1 MLLPVRPRPIT
12 SEAVIGYLMRV
23 AEANGYES
31 PRQLWHSLK
40 SWDNL
45 LNALKLAECEIQHLF
60 GCLPSYWGEQKV
72 TIQGLSISDFNHYQL
87 RWCPLCLMDSNHA
100 RGIWLLKLCCVCT
113 EHKIILHDKCPGCG
127 SPQGLLRPKL
137 DRCQCGTRLASGNID
152 AASLNLI
159 NVTHA
164 LELGINGL
172 GNESALPNLTIQQW
186 IKLAL
191 YLGQFTEKFQPAKP
205 GQVSN
210 LHQLSV
216 SLSLMSN
223 IAFLLERWPENFYQ
237 LLQAIQQKNSQS
249 TGLRKTFGKLLV
261 VLYRQLHEPCYQF
274 LRDAFENY
282 LKLHWEGLLCK
293 RHRLLK
299 PETIL
304 THPQLTLKQ
313 TAKLAGTSPTM
324 VRQLIQAEIISSFQ
338 GLSSKRRRNCAI
350 NRHQARRIAE
360 LTKNSVN
367 LQEAAKNLNLPERR
381 VRLLIQ
387 SGIIKPVVSRKQV
400 NAAFWRIPRV
410 QLSTYCLK
418 TRQMLPKERYITLV
432 SILKHWRLS
441 DDEFIALIEAIQ
453 SKQILVF
460 GGQTQP
466 TAIGKL
472 HANEGEFRSWLT
484 GYRIVHSNSMT
495 VDSAAKTLGF
505 KQQVAYQLVHSGLLK
520 TFSASGSGVRV
531 SPEELHQFQA
541 SYVALSELARKLGC
555 SPRKLLE
562 TSPIKPITGPTI
574 DGNRQYFYRRSDFG
588 FLVGV

>member
-72 TIQGLSISDFNHYQL
+72 TIQGLSISDFNHNQL
-87 RWCPLCLMDSNHA
+87 RWCPLCLMDSSHI
-100 RGIWLLKLCCVCT
+100 RGIWLIKLYCVCT

-127 SPQGLLRPKL
+127 SLQGLLYPKL
-137 DRCQCGTRLASGNID
+137 DRCQCETRLASGNID
-152 AASLNLI
+152 AASLNLTNI
-159 NVTHA
+159 THA
-164 LELGINGL
+164 LELAISGL
-172 GNESALPNLTIQQW
+172 ENESALLNLTIQQW

-216 SLSLMSN
+216 SLSLISN

-338 GLSSKRRRNCAI
+338 GQSSKRRRNCAI
-350 NRHQARRIAE
+350 NRHQVRRIAE
-360 LTKNSVN
+360 LTKSSVN

-381 VRLLIQ
+381 VRLLMEK
-387 SGIIKPVVSRKQV
+387 GIINPLVSREQLK
-400 NAAFWRIPRV
+400 AASWRIPRK
-410 QLSTYCLK
+410 QLAKLWLK
-418 TRQMLPKERYITLV
+418 AEPIENHQQTVKLAT
-432 SILKHWRLS
+432 ILKNWRLT
-441 DDEFIALIEAIQ
+441 DDEFMKLIQALIANALIPVADQ
-453 SKQILVF
+453 QKLV
-460 GGQTQP
+460 P
-466 TAIGKL
+466 IGKVQVIRDSFL
-472 HANEGEFRSWLT
+472 QWLSVQRVDQQLGISVDAAARQLGLKQEV
-484 GYRIVHSNSMT
+484 GY
-495 VDSAAKTLGF
+495 G
-505 KQQVAYQLVHSGLLK
+505 LVKKGLLQSSFVTHK
-520 TFSASGSGVRV
+520 GYRV
-531 SPEELHQFQA
+531 SPVQIAEFQQTYMSLAEIVKVMGKSSKKFLIELEA
-541 SYVALSELARKLGC
+541 V
-555 SPRKLLE
+555 PV
-562 TSPIKPITGPTI
+562 TGPNI
-574 DGNRQYFYRRSDFG
+574 DGTRQYFYRRDSVTP
-588 FLVGV
+588 LIQ